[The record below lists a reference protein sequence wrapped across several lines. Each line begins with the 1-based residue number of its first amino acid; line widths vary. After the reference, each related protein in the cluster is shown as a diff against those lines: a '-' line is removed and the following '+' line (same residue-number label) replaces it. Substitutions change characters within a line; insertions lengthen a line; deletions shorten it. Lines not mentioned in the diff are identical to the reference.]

1 MERANNKQDNF
12 GEEQS
17 WENLIL
23 PDIYKKNCYK
33 VIKAGI
39 MAWVYQPG
47 LPWWL
52 RG

>member
-23 PDIYKKNCYK
+23 PDIYKNCYK
-33 VIKAGI
+33 IIKAGI
-39 MAWVYQPG
+39 MARVDKPG
-47 LPWWL
+47 LPCWL